1 MYKLTSF
8 SPCFMLC
15 SLIILQLKRSLS
27 IETYG
32 AFIPYNYDK
41 DNPNGR
47 FENVGAL
54 PEFDFMGVSNNG
66 AYKLERKLFIYLFH

>member
-1 MYKLTSF
+1 
-8 SPCFMLC
+8 MLC
-15 SLIILQLKRSLS
+15 LLIIFQLKRCLS

-54 PEFDFMGVSNNG
+54 SEFDFMGLSNNG
-66 AYKLERKLFIYLFH
+66 AYKLERTLIIYLFHRY